1 MKNNKISIDLDI
13 EDLLGLKENKNTL
26 EYDLNF
32 IIENGMEEY
41 LKQQQEHENKKSE
54 FMELFRENFQEII
67 KEFQNDPRQQIA
79 VNCAG
84 CKYSNKVD
92 LGYGKTIRSKTNGYS
107 K

>member
-26 EYDLNF
+26 EYDLQF
-32 IIENGMEEY
+32 ILENGMEDY
-41 LKQQQEHENKKSE
+41 LNQQQEHENKKKE
-54 FMELFRENFQEII
+54 FMDLFRECFQEII
-67 KEFQNDPRQQIA
+67 REFQNDPRQQIA

-84 CKYSNKVD
+84 CRYSNKVD
-92 LGYGKTIRSKTNGYS
+92 LGYGKTTRSKTNGYS